1 MIYATNQED
10 LEITTR
16 IKIYLDN
23 FSNTNKNT
31 KLVIL
36 LNLFTYLLNNID
48 FIKKQKNFE
57 IVIKKKMDEFI
68 SDIPNYKNI
77 SDTIKNMLFS
87 SIIELKNK
95 LN

>member
-57 IVIKKKMDEFI
+57 IVIKKKWMNLYLI
-68 SDIPNYKNI
+68 SLI
-77 SDTIKNMLFS
+77 IK
-87 SIIELKNK
+87 I
-95 LN
+95 